1 MSYGGALGFLWA
13 AGLSLTFSFL
23 VGCSGTGAG
32 ESISSRQQLEA
43 LKKAIALSTGPT
55 IRLYSYER
63 KGLSMTNKVVKTE
76 VEWKELLT
84 PKQFYVTR
92 QKGTEVAFTGKYSS
106 NHEKGIYKCV
116 CCGNDLFNSK
126 TKFDSGTGWPSFW
139 EPIAREN
146 VQTETDRSLSMT
158 RVEVLCA
165 RCDAHLGHVFEDGPE
180 PTGLRYCINSAA
192 LDFQRT
198 D

>member
-1 MSYGGALGFLWA
+1 
-13 AGLSLTFSFL
+13 
-23 VGCSGTGAG
+23 
-32 ESISSRQQLEA
+32 
-43 LKKAIALSTGPT
+43 
-55 IRLYSYER
+55 
-63 KGLSMTNKVVKTE
+63 MTNKVVKTE
-76 VEWKELLT
+76 AEWKELLT

-106 NHEKGIYKCV
+106 NHEKGVYKCV
-116 CCGNDLFNSK
+116 CCGNDLFDSK

-139 EPIAREN
+139 DPIAKEN
-146 VQTETDRSLSMT
+146 VHTETDRSLSMT
-158 RVEVLCA
+158 RVEVLCS

-192 LDFQRT
+192 LDFQK